1 MISGKNYIGNTL
13 SNKGHNTF
21 KAYDSN
27 EFKYLDTDFYCANK
41 EEVDLALE
49 LAATAFY
56 SYRNFSGEKRAEFL
70 EAIAEEIMNFGDELV
85 STAMLET
92 ALPEGRIIGERGR
105 TVNQLKMFAKLLK
118 EGSWVEASIDVAIP
132 DRDPI
137 PKPDLRRYRQ
147 AVGPVV
153 VFGASNFPLAFSTAG
168 GDTASALAAGCPV
181 IVKAHPSHPGT
192 NELVASAII
201 KAAETTNMP
210 NGVFSS
216 LNDSRFEVGRQLVLH
231 PNVKSVAFT
240 GSFAGG
246 KALFDLSNTR
256 SEPIP
261 VFAEMGSVNP
271 VFILPNKMR
280 DEYDSIAANLAG
292 SITLGIGQ
300 FCTNPGLIITINND
314 SLDSFINSLSKNISS
329 TNSGKMLNSH
339 IAENYIAK
347 RNRMLTEKG
356 IKLEGSAEVK
366 QGLANATI
374 VSVDAEKFIGNPK
387 LHEEVFG
394 PFSLI
399 IKCDNVTEMRE
410 VTQTLQGQL
419 TATVQATESE
429 LEEYSEIIN
438 LIKDKVGRLI
448 FNGVPTGVEVC
459 SSMQHG
465 GPFPATTDSRFT
477 SVGTDAIKRFTR
489 PISYQDWPDHLLP
502 AELQNNNPLNI
513 WRWINS
519 NFTKDRIESN
529 V

>member
-1 MISGKNYIGNTL
+1 MISGKNFIGNSL
-13 SNKGHNTF
+13 SNKGNNTF
-21 KAYDSN
+21 KAYDPN
-27 EFKYLDTDFYCANK
+27 EFKTFDTEFYCANK
-41 EEVDLALE
+41 EEVDFAVE
-49 LAATAFY
+49 LAKTAFN
-56 SYRNFSGEKRAEFL
+56 SSKNLSGKRKAEFL
-70 EAIAEEIMNFGDELV
+70 EAIADEIMNLGEELV
-85 STAMLET
+85 SMAMSET

-105 TVNQLKMFAKLLK
+105 TVNQLNMFATLLR

-132 DRDPI
+132 DRTPI
-137 PKPDLRRYRQ
+137 PKPDLRRYRL

-201 KAAETTNMP
+201 KAAEKTNMP

-216 LNDSRFEVGRQLVLH
+216 LNDSGFEVGRQLVLH
-231 PNVKSVAFT
+231 PEVKSVAFT

-246 KALFDLSNTR
+246 KALFDLANTR
-256 SEPIP
+256 NEPIP

-271 VFILPNKMR
+271 VFILPNKMKN
-280 DEYDSIAANLAG
+280 EYDSIAANLAG
-292 SITLGIGQ
+292 SITLGVGQ
-300 FCTNPGLIITINND
+300 FCTNPGLIVTIKND
-314 SLDSFINSLSKNISS
+314 SLDSFINSLSEKISS
-329 TNSGKMLNSH
+329 TDSGKMLNNN

-347 RNRMLTEKG
+347 RNKMLAEKG

-374 VSVDAEKFIGNPK
+374 VSVDADKFIANPK

-399 IKCDNVTEMRE
+399 IKCDNFNEIRE
-410 VTQTLQGQL
+410 VTQALPGQL
-419 TATVQATESE
+419 TATVQAMESE
-429 LEEYSEIIN
+429 LEEYSEIIET
-438 LIKDKVGRLI
+438 LKDKVGRLI

-489 PISYQDWPDHLLP
+489 PISFQDWPDNLLP
-502 AELQNNNPLNI
+502 SELQNDNPLNI
-513 WRWINS
+513 WRWISN
-519 NFTKDRIESN
+519 NFTKERIESN